1 MSSLDSVG
9 VEMGVVGVEMGVVG
23 VARGVGVIR
32 VRPWELA
39 IKDQEWGLEWLLGFG
54 EAEGVGVNI

>member
-32 VRPWELA
+32 VPPWELA
-39 IKDQEWGLEWLLGFG
+39 IKD
-54 EAEGVGVNI
+54 